1 MWIDFYKKP
10 PPSGN
15 KGYLSAKKAAVG
27 ANLCPA
33 PRIQNFPN
41 YAETGRGRAMD
52 QNGNTSVFM
61 TLSFTFDSLYLD
73 SISGSSSSFLKAS

>member
-15 KGYLSAKKAAVG
+15 KGYLSAKKEAAGGKLVPG
-27 ANLCPA
+27 
-33 PRIQNFPN
+33 PN